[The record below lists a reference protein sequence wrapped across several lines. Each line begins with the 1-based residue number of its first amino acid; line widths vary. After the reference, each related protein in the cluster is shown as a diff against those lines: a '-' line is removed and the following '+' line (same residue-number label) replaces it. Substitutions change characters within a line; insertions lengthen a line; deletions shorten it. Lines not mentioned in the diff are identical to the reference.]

1 MKNWPGP
8 KQVIAWSILAFLYV
22 VLTVRLIFIAVPQML
37 READTV
43 VNILGFVAVLCWAL
57 ISYYCVW
64 MIVQRKRKPSKGK
77 RR

>member
-8 KQVIAWSILAFLYV
+8 KQVIAWSILSFLYV

-43 VNILGFVAVLCWAL
+43 VNTLGFVAVLCWAL
-57 ISYYCVW
+57 VSYYIVW
-64 MIVQRKRKPSKGK
+64 TIIQRKRKPSKGK